1 MARILLAE
9 DEAAVRE
16 FVGRALEHHGH
27 QVTAVADGGAA
38 LAALGAGDYD
48 LLVTDIVMPGM
59 DGIALALKVSK
70 AFPGLPILMMTGYA
84 AQRERA
90 HNLDS
95 LIQDVVMKPF
105 GVDEIA
111 AKVTEALG

>member
-27 QVTAVADGGAA
+27 RVTAVADGGAA
-38 LAALGAGDYD
+38 LAALGAGGYD
-48 LLVTDIVMPGM
+48 LLVTDIVMPVM

-70 AFPGLPILMMTGYA
+70 EFPDLPILMMTGYA
-84 AQRERA
+84 AQRERT

-95 LIQDVVMKPF
+95 LIHDVVMKPF
-105 GVDEIA
+105 SLDEIA
-111 AKVTEALG
+111 AKVAEALG